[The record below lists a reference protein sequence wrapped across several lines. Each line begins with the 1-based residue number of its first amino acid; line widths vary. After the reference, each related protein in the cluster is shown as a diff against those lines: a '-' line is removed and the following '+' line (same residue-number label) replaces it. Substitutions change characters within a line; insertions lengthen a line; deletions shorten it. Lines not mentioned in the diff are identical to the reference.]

1 MKYQKMKHRPHGI
14 VQRLIN
20 QNFEFVLFRRIR
32 KRQVGHLRVHTD
44 AREPAWRAETTQ
56 DYQRTD
62 MNEGIPWR
70 KEVKCWKNSEH
81 PSVRI
86 KDKVRQWPHVL
97 GDTSPMK
104 TRLLFSNHR
113 LLENSEEQE
122 KKKKNQLC
130 QVQTLHLGHIRFP
143 PSTILHLEKPSTP
156 LPGSHLHTERFTM
169 SALMRGLLPQR
180 LWPTFHLLLR

>member
-97 GDTSPMK
+97 GDTSLMK

-122 KKKKNQLC
+122 KKKINSAKCKRYTWVTSGFPLPQSFTWKSL
-130 QVQTLHLGHIRFP
+130 LHLC
-143 PSTILHLEKPSTP
+143 
-156 LPGSHLHTERFTM
+156 PGAISIQ
-169 SALMRGLLPQR
+169 SASPC
-180 LWPTFHLLLR
+180 LR